1 MTSIT
6 YLIIHDLFESVDRYL
21 IADKLDSPLPILS
34 TTV

>member
-6 YLIIHDLFESVDRYL
+6 YLIIHDLFEPVDRYL
-21 IADKLDSPLPILS
+21 IAGKLDSPLPILS